1 MPMKTIVK
9 NLLVVVVLSLVP
21 ATHVCAQ
28 WKYLGEFKDGLAR
41 VRDANENWGF
51 IDKTGKVVI
60 PCKWFDAGSFSEG
73 LAPVLDFTVFKRG
86 FTRWSFPV
94 SGNLLMISVKEWL
107 G

>member
-9 NLLVVVVLSLVP
+9 ILLAAFVLSLVP

-60 PCKWFDAGSFSEG
+60 SCKWKNAHNFSDG
-73 LAPVLDFTVFKRG
+73 LAAVQDVQGKWGYINKTGKV
-86 FTRWSFPV
+86 
-94 SGNLLMISVKEWL
+94 VK
-107 G
+107 